1 MEIKE
6 LLIGQWPDM
15 SFRVGE
21 TNRIYGECKSIKSS
35 WNLTKQSS
43 QGNGEWNDSEYTAT
57 YDVECIKDGVTKQIS
72 FNQDH
77 PDIVVVMEK

>member
-15 SFRVGE
+15 KFRVGE
-21 TNRIYGECKSIKSS
+21 INRIYGECKSIKSS
-35 WNLTKQSS
+35 WTLAKQRLE
-43 QGNGEWNDSEYTAT
+43 GGEWNESEYTAT
-57 YDVECIKDGVTKQIS
+57 YDVKCIKDGVTRQIS

>member
-6 LLIGQWPDM
+6 LLICQCPDM
-15 SFRVGE
+15 KFRVGE

-35 WNLTKQSS
+35 WNLTKQAT

-57 YDVECIKDGVTKQIS
+57 YDVECIKDGVTRQIS
-72 FNQDH
+72 FNQYH

>member
-15 SFRVGE
+15 KFRVGE

-35 WNLTKQSS
+35 WTLTKQRLED
-43 QGNGEWNDSEYTAT
+43 GKWNDSEYTAT
-57 YDVECIKDGVTKQIS
+57 YDVECIKDGVTRQIS